1 MQMST
6 QSAANATVAT
16 SKPSISTPSFEKPPP
31 KLQPKPLS
39 LREMKSLAKTTKMT
53 PDESAKFI
61 IQGTTS
67 ARKKKRLAE
76 KVKKRKQQQTLPTP
90 EDLLQAQRHERR
102 KLAHDRLVARQAK
115 ITLKKQK
122 DLQAKAAAAAAVA
135 AAMEGHKDD
144 DSSESD
150 NDVVDVAPSS
160 SDEDVA
166 EIEPETRDDQ
176 PPAPLV
182 VAFNDV
188 ASSTGLVASTFQVD
202 DRISRINAHLCNV
215 QAEDNLRVLKSSR
228 QQSRNREGQSSTG
241 TLVDKPNQEE
251 EAGPEDHVATR
262 VDSQRRENDMTWHH
276 PSRAGD
282 LQNQET
288 SSSQGPVEASSVA
301 LSNDHNHSL
310 TEEEMASTRSTRP
323 DERDD
328 NNDEDN
334 DDVCSDG
341 DENGDEGDDEEVDG
355 PDDPNL
361 YNKSKFHTNTYMAV
375 QDHDQP
381 TTAAPTA
388 SSATSPSSLS
398 SLPEWF
404 QDQRKLIHH
413 IVTQVAPPPPLL
425 HDKMD
430 TGRPVPSS
438 PTDNSTTLTH
448 QATNHSRLTAPTTGT
463 NGAGAARRILSNLM
477 RDTSRIK
484 ACQVSVDSALESIT
498 QPVAHIEPAAATT
511 AATCT
516 DMAASKKNPR
526 PRSCTQG
533 PISQNKTIESEV
545 TKPPQRQSSRTPA
558 SSPPTKMLLPLV
570 APVPARPVTDYSSV
584 FRNFYC
590 IMTSFYERMKT
601 DLTTTS
607 TSKHIIQNR
616 DVAIRFQ
623 CKLYTVWKNVMHDYT
638 TVFGGAQGQQLTA
651 RSRAL
656 DSACVYDGSTS
667 TPFTA
672 QYRINSQAR
681 QEVVGIVVEA
691 LKKLPDWDEL
701 PVDLGLNTTWNLL
714 WTWSKPRVD
723 AMGDKMKACFDIAP
737 ETFILPNEYIP
748 FVQAFKRRADA
759 IGSSKNFWIMKP
771 VALSRGRGISL
782 LNDLGQVTYGQAVIL
797 QKYIENPLLLDG
809 FKAFFYNEGFV
820 RICTHRYNTDSEDMN
835 DLFMHLTNSSI
846 QKHGHMDQVSYVFS
860 PSSYST

>member
-1 MQMST
+1 
-6 QSAANATVAT
+6 
-16 SKPSISTPSFEKPPP
+16 
-31 KLQPKPLS
+31 
-39 LREMKSLAKTTKMT
+39 MKSLAKTTKMT

-67 ARKKKRLAE
+67 ARKKKRLAQ

-122 DLQAKAAAAAAVA
+122 V
-135 AAMEGHKDD
+135 
-144 DSSESD
+144 D
-150 NDVVDVAPSS
+150 NDVVDVAPTS
-160 SDEDVA
+160 SDEDIA
-166 EIEPETRDDQ
+166 EVEPETRDDQ
-176 PPAPLV
+176 PPPPLV
-182 VAFNDV
+182 VTFNDV

-215 QAEDNLRVLKSSR
+215 QAEDNLRVPTSTLLTYRQLNYSNPPSDESLTFDCPHYGDEWSR
-228 QQSRNREGQSSTG
+228 
-241 TLVDKPNQEE
+241 
-251 EAGPEDHVATR
+251 
-262 VDSQRRENDMTWHH
+262 RRKKDPVQLDARYITHQ
-276 PSRAGD
+276 GV
-282 LQNQET
+282 
-288 SSSQGPVEASSVA
+288 SSQC
-301 LSNDHNHSL
+301 
-310 TEEEMASTRSTRP
+310 R
-323 DERDD
+323 
-328 NNDEDN
+328 
-334 DDVCSDG
+334 
-341 DENGDEGDDEEVDG
+341 
-355 PDDPNL
+355 
-361 YNKSKFHTNTYMAV
+361 
-375 QDHDQP
+375 Q
-381 TTAAPTA
+381 
-388 SSATSPSSLS
+388 
-398 SLPEWF
+398 
-404 QDQRKLIHH
+404 
-413 IVTQVAPPPPLL
+413 
-425 HDKMD
+425 
-430 TGRPVPSS
+430 
-438 PTDNSTTLTH
+438 
-448 QATNHSRLTAPTTGT
+448 
-463 NGAGAARRILSNLM
+463 
-477 RDTSRIK
+477 
-484 ACQVSVDSALESIT
+484 
-498 QPVAHIEPAAATT
+498 
-511 AATCT
+511 
-516 DMAASKKNPR
+516 R
-526 PRSCTQG
+526 PR
-533 PISQNKTIESEV
+533 SEV
-545 TKPPQRQSSRTPA
+545 TKPPQRQPSRTPA

-623 CKLYTVWKNVMHDYT
+623 CKLYTVKDM
-638 TVFGGAQGQQLTA
+638 
-651 RSRAL
+651 
-656 DSACVYDGSTS
+656 
-667 TPFTA
+667 
-672 QYRINSQAR
+672 
-681 QEVVGIVVEA
+681 
-691 LKKLPDWDEL
+691 LKKSLQ
-701 PVDLGLNTTWNLL
+701 
-714 WTWSKPRVD
+714 RYA
-723 AMGDKMKACFDIAP
+723 AMGDKMKASFDIAP